1 MNKAFQQTQDSL
13 NNVANK
19 LVAMRHPRAN
29 EIVRIAQFFGQHG
42 GGGTNIGHDGSQM
55 FQGMADEADM
65 DMDMEAA
72 PEGGGL
78 NSGISS
84 YVKMK
89 PGEEPVVDDRK
100 THTCTVIFKAPDGVS
115 EADMMNYILGIGGEL
130 GVDVESFKWSKSEA
144 KQIKTV

>member
-1 MNKAFQQTQDSL
+1 MNKAYQQTQDSL
-13 NNVANK
+13 NNVAKK

-29 EIVRIAQFFGQHG
+29 EIVRIAQFFGQYG

-55 FQGMADEADM
+55 FQSMADESGADM
-65 DMDMEAA
+65 ETT
-72 PEGGGL
+72 PEGDAL
-78 NSGISS
+78 NPGISS

-89 PGEEPVVDDRK
+89 AGEEPVVDDRK

-144 KQIKTV
+144 RPIKTV